1 MIGQQP
7 GNQDV
12 DEQLE
17 KVTVDHDNDD
27 RQTSKYGGAW
37 VAGLI
42 ALLGVGIFWFVLST
56 SGQGEQ
62 ALLNSQSQV
71 HVVTNDNDNIA
82 SIIDLPS
89 QAWTNIGSSNFSLSS
104 KPHWFKVALPETAND
119 QHLIEISFANLDYV
133 DLYFLPDTCTNGECA
148 AAVYR
153 SGDKFSFA
161 EREVPHDQLVFSIPK
176 SKTPLRLFIRV
187 QTEGSLKVPIKLWSN
202 EEYIRYIGSHRVF
215 IGVFYGFMVAI
226 TLINLF
232 LFITSRN
239 PITLL
244 YTGYIVSLSLMLAT
258 SQGLSYRFIWPNAEG
273 WQQQAILFFSATMI
287 FFSTSFTAQVL
298 RLKQE
303 HPNIHRFFNAV
314 RIVIVIYLVL
324 TLLLPYSLIA
334 ETITLLILMA
344 MCLVLFSNIYVAIKG
359 NPVAVY
365 LSAAWCSLIFSALL
379 GIADSLNWISLNL
392 DPSYLLMSSAVIETL
407 FMALGLA
414 MLFNQQRKEASAA
427 HRVAQQQK
435 QKAIEAKKD
444 LLRLQLESKEKLEYA
459 IDERTYELEIAIRE
473 LNEANHELERKNS
486 IDSLTNVA
494 NRRMYD
500 KRIAAEARRSRREKT
515 PLAIVMLDLD
525 HFKLVNDTFGH
536 QCGDQALVH
545 FAEILK
551 RCVKR
556 PSDLICRYGGEEFV
570 LILPNTDIK
579 GASVLAEN
587 IRSTTE
593 NSTLQCEQKQIK
605 LTVSAGVTCRVIA
618 SDEEYELL
626 HAFADKL
633 LYQAKESG
641 RNQIAAQDY

>member
-1 MIGQQP
+1 MIEEQQN
-7 GNQDV
+7 NQDEEHTLV
-12 DEQLE
+12 TATDHGSDE
-17 KVTVDHDNDD
+17 

-42 ALLGVGIFWFVLST
+42 ALLGVAIFWLVLST
-56 SGQGEQ
+56 SGKSEQ
-62 ALLNSQSQV
+62 PLLNTQSQL
-71 HVVTNDNDNIA
+71 HIAQKDNDKISAIVNMPKE
-82 SIIDLPS
+82 S
-89 QAWTNIGSSNFSLSS
+89 WTSVSSSNFSLSS
-104 KPHWFKVALPETAND
+104 KPHWFKVSLPERAND
-119 QHLIEISFANLDYV
+119 NSLIEISFATLDYI
-133 DLYFLPDTCTNGECA
+133 DLYFLPQNCKNEACA
-148 AAVYR
+148 SQVYR
-153 SGDKFSFA
+153 AGDRFPFA
-161 EREVPHDQLVFSIPK
+161 QRAVLHDQLVFPIPQ
-176 SKTPLRLFIRV
+176 SDVPLSLFIRV

-202 EEYIRYIGSHRVF
+202 EDYIQYVSSHRVF
-215 IGVFYGFMVAI
+215 MGVFYGFMVAI

-239 PITLL
+239 LITLL
-244 YTGYIVSLSLMLAT
+244 YTGYVVSLSLTLAS
-258 SQGLSYRFIWPNAEG
+258 SQGLSYRFLWPNGEG
-273 WQQQAILFFSATMI
+273 WQQQAIMFFSATMI

-303 HPNIHRFFNAV
+303 HYLIHRFFNAV

-324 TLLLPYSLIA
+324 TFILPYSLIA

-359 NPVAVY
+359 NPVALY

-414 MLFNQQRKEASAA
+414 MLFSQQRKEARAA
-427 HRVAQQQK
+427 HKVAQQQK
-435 QKAIEAKKD
+435 QKAIEAKKG

-500 KRIAAEARRSRREKT
+500 KRIIAEARRSRREKT

-525 HFKLVNDTFGH
+525 HFKKVNDTYGH
-536 QCGDQALVH
+536 QCGDLALVH

-551 RCVKR
+551 GCVKR

-593 NSTLQCEQKQIK
+593 NSPLQYEQNQID

-618 SDEEYELL
+618 SDEENELL

-641 RNQIAAQDY
+641 RNQIVAQDY